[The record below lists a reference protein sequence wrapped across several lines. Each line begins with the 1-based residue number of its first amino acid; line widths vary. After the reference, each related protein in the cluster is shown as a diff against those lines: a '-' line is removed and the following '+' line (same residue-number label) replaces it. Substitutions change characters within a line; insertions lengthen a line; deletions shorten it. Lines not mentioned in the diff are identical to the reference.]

1 MPRIPQ
7 TLSDYA
13 PPPVDPYTNE
23 PQPERRQW
31 SVRISAQAY
40 DGLVQQARAAGFVR
54 APGWSAERD
63 GHVDVAAQHAP
74 HGERSHNRGVGLY
87 IRATLDP
94 QACPNQRWRDTRPPY
109 LSNND
114 LDLLELGMFPEWSL
128 QLPTRLTQFVG
139 LPVARLTQIAEW
151 FGITNQNRRYRYHSE
166 SPVLTAAAVLEAW
179 GLGFLKPTVAPP
191 SPRFRSRTYQP
202 GERNR
207 SVMARREVSW

>member
-1 MPRIPQ
+1 M
-7 TLSDYA
+7 
-13 PPPVDPYTNE
+13 
-23 PQPERRQW
+23 
-31 SVRISAQAY
+31 RISPQAY
-40 DGLVQQARAAGFVR
+40 DGLVQRARAAGFVR

-94 QACPNQRWRDTRPPY
+94 TICTDQHWRDTRPPY
-109 LSNND
+109 LSSND

-128 QLPTRLTQFVG
+128 QLPTRTIGFYG
-139 LPVARLTQIAEW
+139 LPVNDLLAIAEY
-151 FGITNQNRRYRYHSE
+151 FGITNQNRRYRYHSA
-166 SPVLTAAAVLEAW
+166 SPALTAAAVLEAW
-179 GLGFLKPTVAPP
+179 GLGFLTPAVTPP
-191 SPRFRSRTYQP
+191 EPAFRSRNYQP